1 MMPWNTFLA
10 YLAVMAGVTYLT
22 RMVPLALF
30 RRRIRN
36 RFIKS
41 FLCYVPYAVLT
52 AMTLPGILYSTG
64 SVASAA
70 AGFAVAALLSWKEK
84 SLLLVAVC
92 AALTVAAV
100 GVILG
105 VNL

>member
-1 MMPWNTFLA
+1 MPWRTFLT

-22 RMVPLALF
+22 RMAPLALF
-30 RRRIRN
+30 RKRIRN